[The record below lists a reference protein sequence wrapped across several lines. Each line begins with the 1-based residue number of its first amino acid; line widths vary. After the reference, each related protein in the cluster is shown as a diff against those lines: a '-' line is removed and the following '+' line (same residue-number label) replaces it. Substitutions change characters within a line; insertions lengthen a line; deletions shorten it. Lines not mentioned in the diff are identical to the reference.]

1 MQKFKVY
8 QSLWAMERR
17 HTDGIEPSLL
27 DNLERIHAAGY
38 DGVGPVCWED
48 CPSDFPTSCG
58 IGCAISSGDC
68 AGGTLS
74 GFDGGP
80 ADVRTG
86 NVVATN
92 GAIHAELLEVLH
104 RVEQA
109 RSG

>member
-1 MQKFKVY
+1 M
-8 QSLWAMERR
+8 L
-17 HTDGIEPSLL
+17 
-27 DNLERIHAAGY
+27 
-38 DGVGPVCWED
+38 
-48 CPSDFPTSCG
+48 
-58 IGCAISSGDC
+58 C